1 MACSQKDMASP
12 FIVDRHKFQ
21 VLAFM
26 CFLQSP
32 CALCGLLVLACLSLV
47 LARYRVATYMCL
59 YRAHVL
65 FVASWFLLAF
75 RMFLHFVAL
84 PLLGQGGV
92 LPFALAIVPWKF
104 SFCGV
109 LSSCCW

>member
-1 MACSQKDMASP
+1 MLFVACWFLLAS
-12 FIVDRHKFQ
+12 RS
-21 VLAFM
+21 
-26 CFLQSP
+26 FLHLVALP
-32 CALCGLLVLACLSLV
+32 LTCA
-47 LARYRVATYMCL
+47 L

-75 RMFLHFVAL
+75 CMFLHFVAL

-104 SFCGV
+104 SVVVSFLLVVGDYGG
-109 LSSCCW
+109 